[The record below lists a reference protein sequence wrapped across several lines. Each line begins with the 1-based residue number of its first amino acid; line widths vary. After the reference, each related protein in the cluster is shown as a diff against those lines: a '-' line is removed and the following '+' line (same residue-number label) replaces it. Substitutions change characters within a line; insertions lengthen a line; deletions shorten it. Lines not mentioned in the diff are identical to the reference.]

1 MRIVETLAIDG
12 WNALFRRRPRVGPQK
27 LHDATDLTGRFA
39 RAIDALQ
46 KLDQKNDGRKRPSRF
61 PCYLM
66 LGEKEEGKTAALQ
79 AAGVFSSLIPPS
91 ATSDGTPQCDFWIS
105 SHLVLL
111 DTAGRY
117 ATPTDA
123 EKDHGEWYELLRL
136 LRQYRRPTPLHG
148 VLLTVAADQLAISTT
163 EELRASATTLR
174 MRLDEAVRLLGCD
187 MPVYLLVTKC
197 DLLEG
202 FTEFVEH
209 LPGGRASEALGHI
222 VDPPASCSEQRGEDL
237 VRTLTGGVEGVVEQL
252 YTIRLSLLAQE
263 LAENVRQPLFCF
275 PEEFSTLQ
283 QPLRVFLESLQREDA
298 RYYRPFLR
306 GVFFTSARQQGQCLS
321 LLRRQCGLP
330 EAVSFEEEST
340 TSKRDQSYFLKDV
353 FEVMLPRDRH
363 LAIPTA
369 TARRRRRWVQA
380 LGLTSIVSLG
390 LLLPLFYA
398 WAFPPDGR
406 LVVKVK
412 ENEVEIE
419 ACGQT
424 YDKVSSAEPLTIPNV
439 RPGLCQVI
447 ARRRGYKEEER
458 TIPVNAG
465 EETFVEFALTPL
477 PGSILVQIS
486 EDGSTVL
493 VDGESRGQ
501 AGPKAPLRIAGLT
514 PGQHTLVIEKEGY
527 KRATRTIIVS
537 PGGET
542 LENIE
547 LTSMLGSILVR
558 ASEDG
563 STVIVDGESRGQ
575 TGPGA
580 PLLIPNLT
588 PGKHVLVVEKEGYKP
603 EKLRVTVQPE
613 KEQVVGLKLEPVSS
627 TPPPDLPKLPP
638 RKLSPPSCVRKAP
651 EMPVPPGK
659 YETITPTEVRLHPQ
673 MSSPSIET
681 LEEGR
686 TITVIGVCG
695 DFVEVQPQT
704 RPIERVYIP
713 RADVQLVE
721 PFRRLDKDEAFLRR
735 KDSENVTEDTQRL
748 VTPR

>member
-1 MRIVETLAIDG
+1 MRIVDTLAIDG
-12 WNALFRRRPRVGPQK
+12 WNALLRRRPSVGPQK
-27 LHDATDLTGRFA
+27 LHDATDLTSRFA
-39 RAIDALQ
+39 RAIDALL
-46 KLDQKNDGRKRPSRF
+46 KLDRKNGEHERQSALPW
-61 PCYLM
+61 YLL
-66 LGEKEEGKTAALQ
+66 LGESRAGKKAVLQ
-79 AAGVFSSLIPPS
+79 AAGVFSSLIPP
-91 ATSDGTPQCDFWIS
+91 ATTKDGTQNCDWWIS
-105 SHLVLL
+105 SRAVLL
-111 DTAGRY
+111 DTTGRY
-117 ATPTDA
+117 ALPTDA
-123 EKDHGEWYELLRL
+123 EQDHGEWYELLRL

-222 VDPPASCSEQRGEDL
+222 VDPPASCSEQRGED
-237 VRTLTGGVEGVVEQL
+237 VGRALTGGVESLVEQL
-252 YTIRLSLLAQE
+252 YAIRLSLLAQDV
-263 LAENVRQPLFCF
+263 AENVRQPLFCF
-275 PEEFSTLQ
+275 PEEFSALQ
-283 QPLRVFLESLQREDA
+283 QPLSVFLESLQREDA

-306 GVFFTSARQQGQCLS
+306 GVFFSSARQQGQPLS

-330 EAVSFEEEST
+330 EDVPVEEEPAAGEGN
-340 TSKRDQSYFLKDV
+340 QSYFLKDV

-527 KRATRTIIVS
+527 KRATRTITVS

-547 LTSMLGSILVR
+547 LTSLRGSIRVR

-563 STVIVDGESRGQ
+563 ATVMVDGENRGQ

-580 PLLIPNLT
+580 PLPIPNLT

-603 EKLRVTVQPE
+603 EKLTVTVQPE
-613 KEQVVGLKLEPVSS
+613 TEKMVELKLVPVSL
-627 TPPPDLPKLPP
+627 TPQADLPKPP
-638 RKLSPPSCVRKAP
+638 SRKPPLPSCVRKAP
-651 EMPVPPGK
+651 EMPIPPGR
-659 YETITPTEVRLHPQ
+659 YETIASTEVRLRPQ
-673 MSSPSIET
+673 VSSPSIET

-695 DFVEVQPQT
+695 EFVEVQPQT

-735 KDSENVTEDTQRL
+735 QG
-748 VTPR
+748 